1 MYIDHVHFYVEDARK
16 WSHWFQAN
24 LDFQSLGT
32 EINEHTHTEIIGS
45 GIVQFRLSSP
55 LDRYSPVA
63 DFLQTHPPGV
73 VDIALVVD
81 DLVGIMARL
90 AIYGGKIY
98 QDFQKDCQNTQNIQ
112 DIQNIQNNQEINS
125 AKIKSWG
132 TLSHTL
138 LKKPSI
144 YKYISQNSALPSPK
158 KSSPYIR
165 IDHLVLNVPPGE
177 LVQAVQWY
185 QQIFQLQP
193 QQEFSIATP
202 HSGLCS
208 QVLLDPQTGF
218 QLPINEP
225 TSANSQIQEFL
236 DLNHGAGI
244 QHLALQVHNITELVA
259 QTRSSGVE
267 FLPSSPDYYQE
278 LQARGSIALSSQE
291 LAAVRSQ
298 EILVDWEAESP
309 ESLLLQIFTQP
320 IFSQPTF
327 FFELIER
334 RSHAQG
340 FGAGNFR
347 ALFTAMEQE
356 QHQRR
361 HLRAI

>member
-1 MYIDHVHFYVEDARK
+1 MYIDHIHFYVEDARN
-16 WSHWFQAN
+16 WSHWFQSN

-32 EINEHTHTEIIGS
+32 ETNQHTHTEIVGS
-45 GIVQFRLSSP
+45 GMVQFRLSSP
-55 LDRYSPVA
+55 LNNHSPVA
-63 DFLQTHPPGV
+63 DFLQSHPPGV

-81 DLVGIMARL
+81 DLEGIMARL

-98 QDFQKDCQNTQNIQ
+98 QDIQEIQNTQ
-112 DIQNIQNNQEINS
+112 EIRS
-125 AKIKSWG
+125 TKIGSWG

-138 LKKPSI
+138 LEKPSL
-144 YKYISQNSALPSPK
+144 YKHTSQNLERSSSLPFSK
-158 KSSPYIR
+158 KSSPYIG
-165 IDHLVLNVPPGE
+165 IDHLVLNVPSGE
-177 LVQAVQWY
+177 LAQAVQWY
-185 QQIFQLQP
+185 QQVFQLQP
-193 QQEFSIATP
+193 QQEFSIATDN
-202 HSGLCS
+202 SGLYS
-208 QVLLDPQTGF
+208 QVMLDPQTGF

-244 QHLALQVHNITELVA
+244 QHIALQVHNITELVA
-259 QTRSSGVE
+259 QLRGRGVD
-267 FLPSSPDYYQE
+267 FLPTNPDYYQE
-278 LQARGSIALSSQE
+278 LRKRGSIALGSQE
-291 LAAVRSQ
+291 LAAVTSQ

-356 QHQRR
+356 QHQR
-361 HLRAI
+361 HLRTI

>member
-16 WSHWFQAN
+16 WSHWFQSN
-24 LDFQSLGT
+24 LNFQSLGT

-45 GIVQFRLSSP
+45 GMVQFRLSSP
-55 LDRYSPVA
+55 LNNQSPVA

-81 DLVGIMARL
+81 DLAEIMARL
-90 AIYGGKIY
+90 AINEEKID
-98 QDFQKDCQNTQNIQ
+98 QDFQNTQ
-112 DIQNIQNNQEINS
+112 ETRS
-125 AKIKSWG
+125 VKIKSWG

-138 LKKPSI
+138 LEKPSI
-144 YKYISQNSALPSPK
+144 YKYTSQNSSLPFAK

-165 IDHLVLNVPPGE
+165 IDHLVLNVPSGE
-177 LVQAVQWY
+177 LGRAVQWY
-185 QQIFQLQP
+185 QQVFQLQP

-259 QTRSSGVE
+259 QLRDRAVA
-267 FLPSSPDYYQE
+267 FLPTSPDYYQE

-291 LAAVRSQ
+291 LAKVSSQ
-298 EILVDWEAESP
+298 DILIDWEPESP

-334 RSHAQG
+334 RSQAQG
-340 FGAGNFR
+340 FGAGNFQ

-356 QHQRR
+356 QRQR

>member
-1 MYIDHVHFYVEDARK
+1 MYVDHVHFYVEDARK

-32 EINEHTHTEIIGS
+32 EINKHTHTEILGS
-45 GIVQFRLSSP
+45 GMVQFRLSSS
-55 LDRYSPVA
+55 LDRHSPVA
-63 DFLQTHPPGV
+63 NFLQTHPPGV

-81 DLVGIMARL
+81 DLPGILARA

-98 QDFQKDCQNTQNIQ
+98 QGFQKDYQNTQNIQ
-112 DIQNIQNNQEINS
+112 DIQNTQEITS

-144 YKYISQNSALPSPK
+144 YQYISPSSSLFSLP

-177 LVQAVQWY
+177 LAQAVQWY
-185 QQIFQLQP
+185 QQVFQLQP

-244 QHLALQVHNITELVA
+244 QHLALQVHTITELVT
-259 QTRSSGVE
+259 QLRGSGVE
-267 FLPSSPDYYQE
+267 FLPISPDYYQE
-278 LQARGSIALSSQE
+278 LQARGAIALSSQE
-291 LAAVRSQ
+291 LAVVKSQ

-340 FGAGNFR
+340 FGARNFR

-356 QHQRR
+356 QHQR
-361 HLRAI
+361 HLRAT